1 MINNLLY
8 ALQEIVYPL
17 VVLCIILF
25 LLFIGGYCDTRYSTT
40 AKVLDIDKTSTT
52 FVDGAGYIWA
62 VNDTN
67 YQKGQFVKLYFFN
80 NTTDYTREDDIIV
93 KVKPIKER

>member
-8 ALQEIVYPL
+8 TLQEIVYPL
-17 VVLCIILF
+17 LVLCIILF
-25 LLFIGGYCDTRYSTT
+25 FLFIGGYYDTRYSTI
-40 AKVLDIDKTSTT
+40 AKVLDINNSGTT
-52 FVDGAGYIWA
+52 FVDGAGYVWS
-62 VNDTN
+62 VNDVN

-93 KVKPIKER
+93 KIKKIEER